1 MKLEDG
7 DTITDP
13 KQIEKELGKFY
24 SNMYTSKKNLNSELQ
39 GENESFESFVE
50 GIEIPQLN
58 IEERDSLEHDFTY
71 EELKEAVSSFSD
83 NKTPG
88 EDGFTKEFYE
98 SFYDLI
104 WRDLLNSYNAAF
116 QSGSLS
122 FSQRRGIITLI
133 PKADGDLTEL
143 SNWRPI
149 SLLNIDYKILTK
161 ALAKRIE
168 KYLPKLINSDQTG
181 FVKGRYM
188 GQNIRLLSD
197 IMEYV
202 DAKNTSGL
210 LLFIDFEKAFDSLE
224 WDFITKALNAFNFG
238 PNVKKWI
245 SIFYNGVQS
254 AVMNG
259 GFLTTYFNISRG
271 VRQGCPLSPL
281 LFILAVELLAVKI
294 RQDPDYRGI
303 SLPDGQEV
311 KISQFA
317 DDTTIITENVESL
330 KPYLQ
335 ILDRFG
341 NISGSKLN
349 KKTKAMW
356 MGSMKDS
363 NLKVLDSK
371 TTKEPI
377 KVLGVH
383 LSYNT
388 YKCTEEHF
396 HAKIKKMKTKLNLW
410 LSRDLTIYGK
420 SLLAKALGISQ
431 LVYAASMLTVSESII
446 KTVQENLFAFLWKN
460 RKDKIKRVV
469 MYQPVEKGGINF
481 VNFHT
486 VIKSLRL
493 AWIGRLLDTSDDKWK
508 AIPNYYF
515 REHGSLLFLLKC
527 NYNVKLLKTG
537 LPLFYRELLQYF
549 QDLKKTT
556 NILPNGELILWNN
569 KSITIDNAT
578 LFWKSWFDSGVVSVK
593 DVLNTNGKFLSY
605 EEFSN
610 KFNIATNYLHYFQL
624 ISAIPSELKRR
635 ATQTFIPAAD
645 LSSTS
650 ASVPLN
656 KTFFDLAEARC
667 KNYYQLF
674 NNHGSIVPSGVK
686 KWQDKFPEKFVD
698 WSNKFQDIYRF
709 TKDNKLRQFCFRF
722 LHRITVTRRELKL
735 FHLTDNDK
743 CIYCSS
749 ADSIEHTFIDYRES
763 VKLYSQIISWFNQCQ
778 GTTITLSSEQIVFR
792 DIHHVTDALSDPER
806 RRLDLLIILVKQYIY
821 SSKHLQ
827 KELSLDEL
835 VNKLTIQWKLEKCA

>member
-1 MKLEDG
+1 MSVAPDHKATFLKINERSELKRGPGTWKFNNSLLEDDYFKEQISFYYPQIHEKYADVKDKQLLWELIKMEIRMKAIRYSKEKRYKLKKRELTLQKELQDLDDKICNTDFETLDQNVLVEYEAAKEELKKIYENRGKEAIFRSKAKWLEQGEKPTKYFFNLEKTNYEKKLIREVKLEDG

-13 KQIEKELGKFY
+13 KQIEKELEKFY

-58 IEERDSLEHDFTY
+58 TEERDSLEYDFTY

-122 FSQRRGIITLI
+122 ISQRRGIITLI
-133 PKADGDLTEL
+133 PKVTEL
-143 SNWRPI
+143 SNWLPI

-161 ALAKRIE
+161 ALAKGIE

-181 FVKGRYM
+181 FVKGRYI

-197 IMEYV
+197 IMKYL
-202 DAKNTSGL
+202 DAKKTSGL

-245 SIFYNGVQS
+245 SIFYNDVQS

-330 KPYLQ
+330 KPHLQ

-341 NISGSKLN
+341 NISGLKLN
-349 KKTKAMW
+349 KKKTKAMW

-363 NLKVLDSK
+363 NLKVLDFK
-371 TTKEPI
+371 TTKDPI

-383 LSYNT
+383 LSY
-388 YKCTEEHF
+388 
-396 HAKIKKMKTKLNLW
+396 
-410 LSRDLTIYGK
+410 
-420 SLLAKALGISQ
+420 
-431 LVYAASMLTVSESII
+431 
-446 KTVQENLFAFLWKN
+446 
-460 RKDKIKRVV
+460 
-469 MYQPVEKGGINF
+469 
-481 VNFHT
+481 
-486 VIKSLRL
+486 
-493 AWIGRLLDTSDDKWK
+493 
-508 AIPNYYF
+508 
-515 REHGSLLFLLKC
+515 
-527 NYNVKLLKTG
+527 
-537 LPLFYRELLQYF
+537 
-549 QDLKKTT
+549 
-556 NILPNGELILWNN
+556 
-569 KSITIDNAT
+569 DN
-578 LFWKSWFDSGVVSVK
+578 
-593 DVLNTNGKFLSY
+593 
-605 EEFSN
+605 
-610 KFNIATNYLHYFQL
+610 
-624 ISAIPSELKRR
+624 
-635 ATQTFIPAAD
+635 
-645 LSSTS
+645 
-650 ASVPLN
+650 
-656 KTFFDLAEARC
+656 
-667 KNYYQLF
+667 
-674 NNHGSIVPSGVK
+674 
-686 KWQDKFPEKFVD
+686 
-698 WSNKFQDIYRF
+698 
-709 TKDNKLRQFCFRF
+709 
-722 LHRITVTRRELKL
+722 
-735 FHLTDNDK
+735 
-743 CIYCSS
+743 
-749 ADSIEHTFIDYRES
+749 
-763 VKLYSQIISWFNQCQ
+763 
-778 GTTITLSSEQIVFR
+778 
-792 DIHHVTDALSDPER
+792 
-806 RRLDLLIILVKQYIY
+806 
-821 SSKHLQ
+821 
-827 KELSLDEL
+827 
-835 VNKLTIQWKLEKCA
+835 

>member
-1 MKLEDG
+1 MKKKLIREVKLEDG

-13 KQIEKELGKFY
+13 KQIEKELEKFY
-24 SNMYTSKKNLNSELQ
+24 SNMYTSKKNLSSELQ

-88 EDGFTKEFYE
+88 EDGFTKQFYE

-122 FSQRRGIITLI
+122 ISQRRGIITLI

-181 FVKGRYM
+181 FVKGRYI

-197 IMEYV
+197 IMEYL
-202 DAKNTSGL
+202 DAKKTSGL

-259 GFLTTYFNISRG
+259 GFLTTYLNISRG

-341 NISGSKLN
+341 NISGLKLN
-349 KKTKAMW
+349 KKKTKVMW

-363 NLKVLDSK
+363 NLKVLDFK

-388 YKCTEEHF
+388 Y
-396 HAKIKKMKTKLNLW
+396 
-410 LSRDLTIYGK
+410 
-420 SLLAKALGISQ
+420 
-431 LVYAASMLTVSESII
+431 
-446 KTVQENLFAFLWKN
+446 
-460 RKDKIKRVV
+460 
-469 MYQPVEKGGINF
+469 
-481 VNFHT
+481 
-486 VIKSLRL
+486 
-493 AWIGRLLDTSDDKWK
+493 
-508 AIPNYYF
+508 
-515 REHGSLLFLLKC
+515 
-527 NYNVKLLKTG
+527 
-537 LPLFYRELLQYF
+537 
-549 QDLKKTT
+549 
-556 NILPNGELILWNN
+556 
-569 KSITIDNAT
+569 
-578 LFWKSWFDSGVVSVK
+578 
-593 DVLNTNGKFLSY
+593 
-605 EEFSN
+605 
-610 KFNIATNYLHYFQL
+610 
-624 ISAIPSELKRR
+624 
-635 ATQTFIPAAD
+635 
-645 LSSTS
+645 
-650 ASVPLN
+650 
-656 KTFFDLAEARC
+656 
-667 KNYYQLF
+667 
-674 NNHGSIVPSGVK
+674 
-686 KWQDKFPEKFVD
+686 
-698 WSNKFQDIYRF
+698 
-709 TKDNKLRQFCFRF
+709 
-722 LHRITVTRRELKL
+722 
-735 FHLTDNDK
+735 
-743 CIYCSS
+743 
-749 ADSIEHTFIDYRES
+749 
-763 VKLYSQIISWFNQCQ
+763 
-778 GTTITLSSEQIVFR
+778 
-792 DIHHVTDALSDPER
+792 
-806 RRLDLLIILVKQYIY
+806 
-821 SSKHLQ
+821 
-827 KELSLDEL
+827 
-835 VNKLTIQWKLEKCA
+835 